1 MRSVKTPRLGIRLL
15 TVFVCTFG
23 LVAWAPPAHGD
34 DVGPVDCPWEGE
46 AGRMCSCWR
55 EAGIVKMVC
64 SQPMTGRT
72 GSTTGTPS
80 TTETSKRKTVN
91 QRSASVSRPEVVLP
105 TFEEPR
111 EVLNPEERR
120 AMLVHRQRSLDEHL
134 LKVQRARFLAKAR
147 GETPE
152 EIEKLEETFA
162 KLQEGRHQNLTEL
175 EAFDTS
181 K

>member
-1 MRSVKTPRLGIRLL
+1 MRSVNPPRLGIRLL
-15 TVFVCTFG
+15 TVFVCTLG

-34 DVGPVDCPWEGE
+34 DVGPVDCPWEG
-46 AGRMCSCWR
+46 AVGRMCSCWR

-64 SQPMTGRT
+64 SQPMTGSTESKTEKSRT
-72 GSTTGTPS
+72 EPVS
-80 TTETSKRKTVN
+80 R
-91 QRSASVSRPEVVLP
+91 RSASVSRPEIVLP
-105 TFEEPR
+105 VFEEPH
-111 EVLNPEERR
+111 EVLTPEERR